1 MSKILFINKVE
12 DLTTMLKF
20 RTEELEILN
29 RKKSNILWN
38 VKMASGSSDELSEA
52 IANTN
57 ADINSIDAMLPHII
71 NPRLQKSE
79 DLKKR
84 KLILKLEGLTDKKDG
99 DNTLDAAEDEFQ
111 LEDADNRIAFITSKI
126 TEINARI
133 AEIQSQ
139 TPGTV

>member
-1 MSKILFINKVE
+1 MSKIKFINSVE
-12 DLTTMLKF
+12 DLSTMLKF
-20 RTEELEILN
+20 RNEELDILN

-38 VKMASGSSDELSEA
+38 IKVATGSAGDLNEA
-52 IANTN
+52 IATVSG
-57 ADINSIDAMLPHII
+57 DISGIDAMLPHIVD
-71 NPRLQKSE
+71 PREKKSE

-84 KLILKLEGLTDKKDG
+84 KLILKLEGLTNKKDG

>member
-12 DLTTMLKF
+12 DLRTMLKF
-20 RTEELEILN
+20 RTEELEILD

-38 VKMASGSSDELSEA
+38 VKMAAGSSDNLNEA
-52 IANTN
+52 IVFVTG
-57 ADINSIDAMLPHII
+57 DINAIDAMLPHIVD
-71 NPRLQKSE
+71 PRQKKSE

-126 TEINARI
+126 NEINARI
-133 AEIQSQ
+133 AEIQPQ

>member
-1 MSKILFINKVE
+1 
-12 DLTTMLKF
+12 
-20 RTEELEILN
+20 
-29 RKKSNILWN
+29 
-38 VKMASGSSDELSEA
+38 
-52 IANTN
+52 
-57 ADINSIDAMLPHII
+57 MLPHIVD
-71 NPRLQKSE
+71 PREKKSE

-84 KLILKLEGLTDKKDG
+84 KLILKLEGLTNKKDG
-99 DNTLDAAEDEFQ
+99 DNILDAAEDEFQ

>member
-1 MSKILFINKVE
+1 MSKIQFINSVE
-12 DLTTMLKF
+12 DLSTMLKF
-20 RTEELEILN
+20 RTEELDLLN

-38 VKMASGSSDELSEA
+38 IKVATGSAGDLNEA
-52 IANTN
+52 IATVTG
-57 ADINSIDAMLPHII
+57 DINGIDAMLPHIVD
-71 NPRLQKSE
+71 PREKKSE

-111 LEDADNRIAFITSKI
+111 LEDADSRIAFIASKI